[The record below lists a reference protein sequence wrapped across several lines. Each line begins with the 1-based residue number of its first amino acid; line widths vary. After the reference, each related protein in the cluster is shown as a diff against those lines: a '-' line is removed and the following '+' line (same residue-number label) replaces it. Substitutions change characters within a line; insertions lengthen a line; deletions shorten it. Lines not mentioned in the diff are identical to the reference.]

1 MRYYIV
7 EHIGGTPSRI
17 RCCRD
22 DGILSEWINGDYLE
36 GGDPPPHDLILRQ
49 DGIIVEILPR
59 TQEAGII
66 DFIETSRT
74 VEIAKI
80 NELITLLSRKLRVS
94 PEEFRVERL
103 EDLRWALDGLD
114 KCREQLQHR
123 YDRIAI
129 IALAGVFSI
138 PLIHWLY
145 RLLR

>member
-1 MRYYIV
+1 
-7 EHIGGTPSRI
+7 
-17 RCCRD
+17 
-22 DGILSEWINGDYLE
+22 LE